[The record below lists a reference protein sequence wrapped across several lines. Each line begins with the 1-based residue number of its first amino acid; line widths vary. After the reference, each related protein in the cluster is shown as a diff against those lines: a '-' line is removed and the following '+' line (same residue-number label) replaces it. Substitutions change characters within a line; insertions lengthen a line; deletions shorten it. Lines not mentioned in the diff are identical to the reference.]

1 VGVSDSTPR
10 RSTAD
15 GWVHPQRLVCR
26 NPYKGVRKTAKT
38 WQLGWG
44 LPAGRKATTPFL
56 RGRPRGPQ
64 GQSKS
69 DPAPAWDAP
78 PAVAA
83 RRVDGPARGLG
94 RTEGRRSLGVDTAR
108 KGEHARPRMGP
119 NQHPA
124 NRSTREELCHRVR
137 HHRDAHRAWNPTAEA
152 VGGGQYRATFPSG
165 CSTSAPAGN
174 EFWGEKPSIQYAAAP
189 PRVPHRCL
197 TRTRTP

>member
-64 GQSKS
+64 GQSKATLRRLGTRRQRWRRVGS
-69 DPAPAWDAP
+69 MARPAASGEPRDDGRWEWIRPARANTPDPGWGQTSIPQTGVPARNFATGCGITGMPTARGIPRLKPWEEVNTGQP
-78 PAVAA
+78 SLPAVPLPPRQATSFGA
-83 RRVDGPARGLG
+83 
-94 RTEGRRSLGVDTAR
+94 RSLLS
-108 KGEHARPRMGP
+108 
-119 NQHPA
+119 
-124 NRSTREELCHRVR
+124 STRPPHRVC
-137 HHRDAHRAWNPTAEA
+137 PTD
-152 VGGGQYRATFPSG
+152 V
-165 CSTSAPAGN
+165 
-174 EFWGEKPSIQYAAAP
+174 
-189 PRVPHRCL
+189 
-197 TRTRTP
+197 